1 MDLKVRFVAADI
13 SDVVK
18 VNELEV
24 GRKYPI
30 SKARRL
36 DTKYGDSVLL
46 TILEFGENPVSV
58 FLPKRYT
65 GVFTDDDIDRI
76 NSKRTKLHLIYKG
89 TCEKIRAYKLEIE

>member
-30 SKARRL
+30 SKATRL
-36 DTKYGDSVLL
+36 DTKYGERILI

-58 FLPKRYT
+58 FLPKRYS
-65 GVFTDDDIDRI
+65 GAFTDDDIDRI
-76 NSKRTKLHLIYKG
+76 NFKITKLHLIYKG
-89 TCEKIRAYKLEIE
+89 TCEKTRAYKLEIE